1 MVLKDLKLIFDNS
14 HCTFFSGQTVS
25 GRLVVELDA
34 PEYLS
39 SILVKFRGE
48 ANCSWSETNTIRRNG
63 NDETQT
69 TTYTDNDLYFEKHMT
84 LFGGSGSTEMLPAGS
99 HFFQFCM
106 VVPNHLPSS
115 FEGKYGHIRYTV
127 KGILGRPWTFSH
139 EVMASFIVMSTLDL
153 NLDPVNKVP
162 VQLETTKHFCCFCCK
177 SGPLTFVM
185 HLPAKGYIPGQDI
198 PITVEIENGSNVKV
212 CNVACELWKTVSYY
226 CASPRGSK
234 EESMVV
240 AELALD
246 GPVAEN
252 ECKTWTVNMR
262 IPPAP
267 PSMLNSCSIIDLTYR
282 LMVKAVPKGLHR
294 ELIHCTS
301 IIIGTVPLRQSSCP
315 QQALP
320 TPTAPA
326 SEPVAAHMPLPT
338 YEECMHSAASAGS
351 SDNSKHMPGT
361 MGYNPRYPYYPLQ
374 GTEPD
379 NPATACSSF
388 K

>member
-127 KGILGRPWTFSH
+127 KGILDRPWTFSH

-153 NLDPVNKVP
+153 NLDPVN
-162 VQLETTKHFCCFCCK
+162 
-177 SGPLTFVM
+177 
-185 HLPAKGYIPGQDI
+185 
-198 PITVEIENGSNVKV
+198 
-212 CNVACELWKTVSYY
+212 KTVSYY